1 MPLYQKQA
9 HQPAN
14 TTSLNCHG
22 PDDHPNTQ
30 PTVSEHQKIQR
41 KNIVEANLKEG
52 CLVVAVSMLV
62 DNERHLMM
70 KTQQMIDT
78 VT

>member
-1 MPLYQKQA
+1 
-9 HQPAN
+9 
-14 TTSLNCHG
+14 
-22 PDDHPNTQ
+22 
-30 PTVSEHQKIQR
+30 VSEHKKIQR
-41 KNIVEANLKEG
+41 KHIVEANLKEG